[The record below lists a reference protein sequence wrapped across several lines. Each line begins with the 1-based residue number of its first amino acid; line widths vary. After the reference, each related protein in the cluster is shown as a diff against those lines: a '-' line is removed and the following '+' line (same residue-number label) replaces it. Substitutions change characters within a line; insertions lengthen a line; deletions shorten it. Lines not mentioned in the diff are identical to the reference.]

1 MLGSQ
6 CNFAGLLPG
15 AFDFYSIFH
24 VTYIVLE
31 KSERSSSG
39 QDSVDN
45 KIIEND

>member
-1 MLGSQ
+1 MLCSE

-15 AFDFYSIFH
+15 ALDFYSILH
-24 VTYIVLE
+24 VIYIFLE

-39 QDSVDN
+39 QDCVDN